1 MSLQVEC
8 INLPL
13 VLPDEV
19 GMLLRLVAAH
29 DGISVHQFISRAV
42 VDRAEAIGIQGLA
55 DQSAIK
61 RDGAAVARLAH
72 NQEVD
77 GSIPSPATTFGP
89 HGCRPP
95 DGAGDDVRPPV
106 GGADGRFSQEMRR

>member
-13 VLPDEV
+13 VLSDEV
-19 GMLLRLVAAH
+19 GMLLRLVTAH

-42 VDRAEAIGIQGLA
+42 VDRAEAIGIQDLA

-77 GSIPSPATTFGP
+77 GSIPSPATNTNHSESRGGKASHREPSRCLGP
-89 HGCRPP
+89 P
-95 DGAGDDVRPPV
+95 
-106 GGADGRFSQEMRR
+106 